1 MFLFCSVCAIHI
13 PMLIALS
20 IRDFVLV
27 RALDLD
33 LDTGFTA
40 LTGETGAG
48 KSILLAALGFAL
60 GAKTGRGAIRSGCDS
75 AKVTA
80 TFDPPANHPVRQ
92 IIRDN
97 DIELDSDEAIVI
109 RRILRRGGSTKGY
122 LNDAP
127 VSGRL
132 LQSLSDLLV
141 EVHGQHAGHSLLAVA
156 QHRKLLDSFAETD
169 SQLKA
174 CADTW
179 DKWRTAIEGRKA
191 VESRLQRAQADRE
204 FLAFAV
210 EELDNLDPHEGEAEA
225 LAQERLELQSAEK
238 VANAV
243 EDALKQLDKS
253 SPEQSLSS
261 ASRALGRAA
270 SMPVVLESSDDAPI
284 KVQLSEA
291 ADALE
296 RALIEASEAYEA
308 VARLRLVS
316 DYSPVALENSETRLF
331 ALRAAARK
339 YDVDVD
345 QLAAVRDRMRMQLD
359 EIVHS
364 DQALLKAKTAEI
376 EAGKTYMEACEKLSR
391 KRKKA
396 GLVLAK
402 DLKKELGPLK
412 LEKAEFRVILEPI
425 EPEDAGPNGCDKIA
439 FEVRTNPG
447 AEFGPLHKI
456 ASGGEVARFA
466 LALKV
471 CLAREG
477 QAGTLIFDEAD
488 VGVGGAVAAAI
499 GERLNQLSHGR
510 QVLAITHSP
519 QVAAMADEQW
529 RISKGEAKKSGSIET
544 AIDVL
549 ERGQR
554 QEEIARMLAGAE
566 ITKEARAAAT
576 RLLARA

>member
-1 MFLFCSVCAIHI
+1 
-13 PMLIALS
+13 MLIALS

-27 RALDLD
+27 RTLDLD

-60 GAKTGRGAIRSGCDS
+60 GAKTAKGAIRAGCQS
-75 AKVTA
+75 STVIA

-92 IIRDN
+92 ILKDN
-97 DIELDSDEAIVI
+97 DIDVDSDEAIVI
-109 RRILRRGGSTKGY
+109 RRILRGSGSAKGY

-127 VSGRL
+127 VSARL
-132 LQSLSDLLV
+132 LQSLSELLV
-141 EVHGQHAGHSLLAVA
+141 EVHGQHAGQSLLAVA
-156 QHRKLLDSFAETD
+156 QHRKLLDSFAETEKE
-169 SQLKA
+169 LKA

-179 DKWRTAIEGRKA
+179 DAWRAAIAARKA
-191 VESRLQRAQADRE
+191 VEGRLLRAQADRE
-204 FLAFAV
+204 YLEFAV
-210 EELDNLDPHEGEAEA
+210 DELDKLDPHEGEAEA
-225 LAQERLELQSAEK
+225 LAKERLELQSAEK
-238 VANAV
+238 VAQAV

-253 SPEQSLSS
+253 NPAQVLSS
-261 ASRALGRAA
+261 ASRALGRAS
-270 SMPVVLESSDDAPI
+270 SMPAVVESPDDAPL
-284 KVQLSEA
+284 KLQLSEA

-296 RALIEASEAYEA
+296 RALIEASEAYES
-308 VARLRLVS
+308 VSRLRSAS
-316 DYSPVALENSETRLF
+316 DFSSSDLENSETRLF

-345 QLAAVRDRMRMQLD
+345 QLAAVRERMRMQLD

-364 DQALLKAKTAEI
+364 DQALLKAKTAEF
-376 EAGKTYMEACEKLSR
+376 EGEKAFIAASENLSV
-391 KRKKA
+391 KRTKA
-396 GLVLAK
+396 GHALSKA
-402 DLKKELGPLK
+402 LKKELGPLK
-412 LEKAEFRVILEPI
+412 LEKAEFRVMLNKIA
-425 EPEDAGPNGCDKIA
+425 PEEAGPTGCDRIA

-471 CLAREG
+471 CLARDG

-499 GERLNQLSHGR
+499 GKRLLQLSNGR

-519 QVAAMADEQW
+519 QVAAMADAQW
-529 RISKGEAKKSGSIET
+529 CISKSEAKKGSIET

-549 ERGQR
+549 QSNQR

-566 ITKEARAAAT
+566 ITQEARAAAT

>member
-1 MFLFCSVCAIHI
+1 
-13 PMLIALS
+13 MLIALS

-60 GAKTGRGAIRSGCDS
+60 GAKTAKGAIRSGCAS
-75 AKVTA
+75 ATVTA
-80 TFDPPANHPVRQ
+80 TFDPPADHPVRQ
-92 IIRDN
+92 VLQEN
-97 DIELDSDEAIVI
+97 DIELDSDESIVI
-109 RRILRRGGSTKGY
+109 RRILRSSGAAKGY

-127 VSGRL
+127 VSARL
-132 LQSLSDLLV
+132 LQSISDMLV
-141 EVHGQHAGHSLLAVA
+141 EVHGQHAGHSLLAVS
-156 QHRKLLDSFAETD
+156 QHRRLLDAYAETENE
-169 SQLKA
+169 LLA
-174 CADTW
+174 CAETW
-179 DKWRTAIEGRKA
+179 ENWRAAIEARKA
-191 VESRLQRAQADRE
+191 VEARLLRAQADRE
-204 FLAFAV
+204 YLEFAV
-210 EELDNLDPHEGEAEA
+210 EELDKLDPQDGEAES
-225 LAQERLELQSAEK
+225 LAQERQELQSAEK
-238 VANAV
+238 VAQAV

-253 SPEQSLSS
+253 GPEQALSS
-261 ASRALGRAA
+261 ASRALGRAS
-270 SMPVVLESSDDAPI
+270 SMPVIMESADDAPL
-284 KVQLSEA
+284 KLQLSEA

-296 RALIEASEAYEA
+296 RALIEASEAYES
-308 VARLRLVS
+308 VSRLRSASEFSAS
-316 DYSPVALENSETRLF
+316 DLENSEARLF

-359 EIVHS
+359 EITHS

-376 EAGKTYMEACEKLSR
+376 DSEKAFVHASEKLR
-391 KRKKA
+391 EKRTKA
-396 GLVLAK
+396 GVKLAK
-402 DLKKELGPLK
+402 ALRKELKPLK
-412 LEKAEFRVILEPI
+412 LEKADFRVVQEALDPK
-425 EPEDAGPNGCDKIA
+425 DAGPNGCDRIA

-471 CLAREG
+471 CLATDG

-499 GERLNQLSHGR
+499 GERLHQLSDGR

-529 RISKGEAKKSGSIET
+529 RISKGEAKKGAIET

-549 ERGQR
+549 EIGQR
-554 QEEIARMLAGAE
+554 QEEIARMLAGAQ
-566 ITKEARAAAT
+566 ITQEARAAAT

>member
-1 MFLFCSVCAIHI
+1 MFPFCSVYAIHVL
-13 PMLIALS
+13 MLIALS

-60 GAKTGRGAIRSGCDS
+60 GAKTGRGAIRAGCQS
-75 AKVTA
+75 ATVIA

-92 IIRDN
+92 ILKDN
-97 DIELDSDEAIVI
+97 DIEVDGDEAIVI
-109 RRILRRGGSTKGY
+109 RRILRSAGSAKGY

-127 VSGRL
+127 VSARL
-132 LQSLSDLLV
+132 LQSLSELLV
-141 EVHGQHAGHSLLAVA
+141 EVHGQHAGQSLLAVA
-156 QHRKLLDSFAETD
+156 QHRKLLDSFAETERE
-169 SQLKA
+169 LKA
-174 CADTW
+174 CSDTW
-179 DKWRTAIEGRKA
+179 DGWRSAIEARKA
-191 VESRLQRAQADRE
+191 VETRLLRAQADRE
-204 FLAFAV
+204 YLEFAV
-210 EELDNLDPHEGEAEA
+210 SELDKLDPQEGEAAA
-225 LAQERLELQSAEK
+225 LAKERLELQSSEK
-238 VANAV
+238 VAQAV

-253 SPEQSLSS
+253 SPTQALSS
-261 ASRALGRAA
+261 ASRALGRAS
-270 SMPVVLESSDDAPI
+270 SMPAVLESSDDAPL

-296 RALIEASEAYEA
+296 RALIEASEAYES
-308 VARLRLVS
+308 VAQLRTAS
-316 DYSPVALENSETRLF
+316 DYSAADLEASETRLF

-345 QLAAVRDRMRMQLD
+345 QLAAVCERMRMQLD

-376 EAGKTYMEACEKLSR
+376 EGEKAFVSASEAL
-391 KRKKA
+391 RKKRTKA
-396 GLVLAK
+396 GAVLSGA
-402 DLKKELGPLK
+402 LKKELAPLK
-412 LEKAEFRVILEPI
+412 LEKAEFRVVLDPVL
-425 EPEDAGPNGCDKIA
+425 PQDAGPNGCDRIA

-499 GERLNQLSHGR
+499 GKRLHQLSDGR

-529 RISKGEAKKSGSIET
+529 RISKGEAKKGSFET

-549 ERGQR
+549 ENKQR
-554 QEEIARMLAGAE
+554 QEEIARMLAGAQ
-566 ITKEARAAAT
+566 ITQEARAAAT

>member
-1 MFLFCSVCAIHI
+1 
-13 PMLIALS
+13 MLIALS

-27 RALDLD
+27 RVLDLD
-33 LDTGFTA
+33 LETGFTA

-60 GAKTGRGAIRSGCDS
+60 GAKTGRGAIRAGCDS
-75 AKVTA
+75 ATVIA
-80 TFDPPANHPVRQ
+80 TFDPPANHSVRQ
-92 IIRDN
+92 LLHEN
-97 DIELDSDEAIVI
+97 DIELDNDEAIVI
-109 RRILRRGGSTKGY
+109 RRILRRNGPAKAY

-127 VSGRL
+127 VSARL
-132 LQSLSDLLV
+132 LQSMSELLV
-141 EVHGQHAGHSLLAVA
+141 EVHGQHAGHSLLDVS
-156 QHRKLLDSFAETD
+156 QHRKLLDSFAESEVEL
-169 SQLKA
+169 SQCGLA
-174 CADTW
+174 W
-179 DKWRTAIEGRKA
+179 DGWRAAVEGRKA
-191 VESRLQRAQADRE
+191 VEARLLRAQADRE
-204 FLAFAV
+204 YLEFAV
-210 EELDNLDPHEGEAEA
+210 EELDKLDPHEGEAEA
-225 LAQERLELQSAEK
+225 LAQERLELQSAER
-238 VANAV
+238 VADAV

-253 SPEQSLSS
+253 NPEQALSS

-270 SMPVVLESSDDAPI
+270 SMPVIMDSPDDAPL
-284 KVQLSEA
+284 KMQLFAA

-296 RALIEASEAYEA
+296 RALIEASEAYA
-308 VARLRLVS
+308 SVSRLSSVS
-316 DYSPVALENSETRLF
+316 DFCPTALENSESRLF

-359 EIVHS
+359 EIEHS
-364 DQALLKAKTAEI
+364 DQALAKAKTAEI
-376 EAGKTYMEACEKLSR
+376 EAQKAFV
-391 KRKKA
+391 KA
-396 GLVLAK
+396 GKALSAKRCAAGAVLAAS
-402 DLKKELGPLK
+402 LKQELAPLK
-412 LEKAEFRVILEPI
+412 LEKAEFRVVLDPVPI
-425 EPEDAGPNGCDKIA
+425 EEAGPNGCDKIS

-447 AEFGPLHKI
+447 AEFGALHKI

-471 CLAREG
+471 CLAKDG

-499 GERLNQLSHGR
+499 GQRMLQLSKGR

-519 QVAAMADEQW
+519 QVAAMADIQW
-529 RISKGEAKKSGSIET
+529 RISKGGVQQEDVDMDASLET

-549 ERGQR
+549 KAKQR
-554 QEEIARMLAGAE
+554 KEEIARMLAGAE